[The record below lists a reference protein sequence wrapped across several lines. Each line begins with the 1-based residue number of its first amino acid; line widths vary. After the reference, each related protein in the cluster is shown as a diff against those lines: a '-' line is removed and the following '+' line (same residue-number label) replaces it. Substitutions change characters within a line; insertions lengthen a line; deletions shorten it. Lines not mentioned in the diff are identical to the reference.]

1 MGELIGRAC
10 AMQRVSRIGLLLGIF
25 VAFSLDSSAD
35 ADDALSA
42 DDLQGKRIVFV
53 GDSITQ
59 AGGYISFV
67 QYFLEKTSPS
77 ESFDVLGLGL
87 ASETLSGLSEP
98 NHAGGRFP
106 RPCLFERLG
115 RLLEKSRPDVVFA
128 CYGMNDGIYMPLDDK
143 RFAAFKEGVQQLMKD
158 CRGAGVS
165 QIVLITPPI
174 YDLPPG
180 TEGFNYD
187 SVLTAYGEWEKTLR
201 GESVQVI
208 DLHTAMGKARDDRET
223 PFSRDRVHPGEEGHW
238 LMAQVILDAI
248 GVDTGDMSLAEVKA
262 DGLYQAVAQL
272 RKHRS
277 SSWMSHIGYTRE
289 KTVKPSPLDGSL
301 QKEQI
306 LRRKVDELK

>member
-1 MGELIGRAC
+1 
-10 AMQRVSRIGLLLGIF
+10 MQRVSGIGLLLGIF
-25 VAFSLDSSAD
+25 VAFSLASSAD

-67 QYFLEKTSPS
+67 EYFLEKGSPNK
-77 ESFDVLGLGL
+77 SFDILGLGL

-115 RLLEKSRPDVVFA
+115 RLLDKSRPDIVFA
-128 CYGMNDGIYMPLDDK
+128 CYGMNDGIYMPLEED
-143 RFAAFKEGVQQLMKD
+143 RFTAFKKGVKRLIDD

-201 GESVQVI
+201 GDSVKVI
-208 DLHTAMGKARDDRET
+208 DLHTAMGKARDERAK

-277 SSWMSHIGYTRE
+277 SNWMSHIGYTRE